1 LKRLLLD
8 GRLVLPGGET
18 SPVAFLARGVLRCH
32 GESVAEFDPVLMLIP
47 LVGALIGWCT
57 NWLAIK
63 MLFHPRR
70 PRGWGPFKVQGVIPA
85 RRGAMSTSVAT
96 TIQREL
102 INEEDLA
109 QTLETLNIKEI
120 ACQQAEDLVAEKLAS
135 PTLQELGPLRV
146 IHGGLVR
153 SIQRSV
159 SKEVASAVDRFQEQM
174 MTDFKD
180 KLELKDLIEGKIAAF
195 SDDRIEELVFEVAR
209 RELGLIVKLGFV
221 LGFFIGCIQLVFI
234 VGVTG

>member
-1 LKRLLLD
+1 M
-8 GRLVLPGGET
+8 
-18 SPVAFLARGVLRCH
+18 
-32 GESVAEFDPVLMLIP
+32 AELDPVLFLIP
-47 LVGALIGWCT
+47 IVGALIGWCT

-63 MLFHPRR
+63 MLFHPKT
-70 PRGWGPFKVQGVIPA
+70 PRGLGPLKVQGVIPA
-85 RRGAMSTSVAT
+85 RRGAMSSNVAT

-109 QTLETLNIKEI
+109 QTLETLNIREI

-146 IHGGLVR
+146 IHGGLVA
-153 SIQRSV
+153 SIQRAV
-159 SKEVASAVDRFQEQM
+159 SKEVGAAVDRFQVQM
-174 MTDFKD
+174 MSDFKE
-180 KLELKDLIEGKIAAF
+180 KLELRDLIEGKIAAF

-221 LGFFIGCIQLVFI
+221 LGLLIGCIQLVFI
-234 VGVTG
+234 VAVTG